1 MVTFRKLAA
10 AVMAHAHAHYGED
23 GWDMIAECMEVG
35 EIAAELESDGITD
48 ERMAINSYAESA
60 RLWAEMRDNARGEF

>member
-1 MVTFRKLAA
+1 MATFHELAA
-10 AVMAHAHAHYGED
+10 AVMAHANAHWGVD

-35 EIAAELESDGITD
+35 DIAEELESDGITD

-60 RLWAEMRDNARGEF
+60 RLWAEQRDNARGEW